1 VQGTLKGL
9 RDNWLRL
16 YTGNV
21 AAWAPLNA
29 VIYGLVPLESRV
41 LAFASFTLAYT
52 VVLSVW
58 LEDVGRGETLG
69 E

>member
-1 VQGTLKGL
+1 M
-9 RDNWLRL
+9 
-16 YTGNV
+16 